1 MALLAVNSFMKD
13 SRDKSNPLL
22 RSLAIRTMGYIKI
35 ERHAE

>member
-22 RSLAIRTMGYIKI
+22 RSLAIRTMG
-35 ERHAE
+35 